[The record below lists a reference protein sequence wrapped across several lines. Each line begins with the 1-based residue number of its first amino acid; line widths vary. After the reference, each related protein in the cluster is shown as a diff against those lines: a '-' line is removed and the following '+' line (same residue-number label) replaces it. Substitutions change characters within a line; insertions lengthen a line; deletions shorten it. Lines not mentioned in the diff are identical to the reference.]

1 MCPAPQFIKTTP
13 PEAPRHTMSRRGR
26 QGTGEM
32 VKKTLKWTQILQV
45 PHLFRNFV
53 VGKVK

>member
-13 PEAPRHTMSRRGR
+13 PEAPRHTMSRRDR

-32 VKKTLKWTQILQV
+32 AKKTLKWTQILQV